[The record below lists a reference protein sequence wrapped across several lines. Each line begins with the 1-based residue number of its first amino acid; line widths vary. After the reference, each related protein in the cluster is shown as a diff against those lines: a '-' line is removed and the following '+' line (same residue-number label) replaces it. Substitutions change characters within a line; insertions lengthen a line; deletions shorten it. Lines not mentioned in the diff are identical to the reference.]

1 MSIKDLLKSTLG
13 VNNIKF
19 IKSWYKSS
27 NDKILIEQ
35 RRDFYRQ
42 FVKPGSVFFDIGANY
57 GNRIEPLINDEI
69 KIIAI
74 EPQIE
79 CVRFLRKKYD
89 KKITILQNGVGKI
102 LETKLMY
109 ISTNANIL
117 SSFSREW
124 IDSTKN
130 SGRFKKI
137 KWDKT
142 REIEMITLD
151 YLIATYGN
159 PDFIKIDVEG
169 FELEVLKGL
178 TQNVNVL
185 SLEYTVPERKEAL
198 IDCLD
203 YLNNLSNSNVIFN
216 YCITENTFF
225 SLPNW
230 IDYNEIIDL
239 INTDAFLNTQFGD
252 VYVKFNKSL

>member
-1 MSIKDLLKSTLG
+1 MNIKNIIKNLFG

-19 IKSWYKSS
+19 VKSWFVSS
-27 NDKILIEQ
+27 NEKILIEQ
-35 RRDFYRQ
+35 RRIFYNQ
-42 FVKPGSVFFDIGANY
+42 FLKPGSVFFDIGANY
-57 GNRIEPLINDEI
+57 GNRIEPLVNDNI

-79 CVRFLRKKYD
+79 CVRYLRKKYG
-89 KKITILQNGVGKI
+89 KKITILQNGVGEENK
-102 LETKLMY
+102 TQLMY

-117 SSFSREW
+117 SSFSKDW

-137 KWDKT
+137 NWDKT
-142 REIEMITLD
+142 RKIEMITLD
-151 YLIATYGN
+151 SLIETYGK

-178 TQNVNVL
+178 SQKVNVL

-198 IDCLD
+198 IDCLR
-203 YLNNLSNSNVIFN
+203 YLNNLSNSNVLFN
-216 YCITENTFF
+216 YCITENTEFA
-225 SLPNW
+225 LPHW
-230 IDYNEIIDL
+230 VDFNEL
-239 INTDAFLNTQFGD
+239 LEVVNTNAFLNTQFGD
-252 VYVKFNKSL
+252 VYVKFNQ

>member
-1 MSIKDLLKSTLG
+1 MLG

-19 IKSWYKSS
+19 IKSWFRSS
-27 NDKILIEQ
+27 KEKILIEQ
-35 RRDFYRQ
+35 RHEFYAQ
-42 FVKPGSVFFDIGANY
+42 FLKPDSIFFDIGANY
-57 GNRIEPLINDEI
+57 GNRIEPLINDKV

-79 CVRFLRKKYD
+79 CVRYLRKKYG
-89 KKITILQNGVGKI
+89 KKITILQNGVGKEI
-102 LETKLMY
+102 ESKLMY

-137 KWDKT
+137 NWDKT
-142 REIEMITLD
+142 RKIEMITLD

-178 TQNVNVL
+178 SQNINVL
-185 SLEYTVPERKEAL
+185 SFEYTVPERKEAL
-198 IDCLD
+198 FDCLS
-203 YLNNLSNSNVIFN
+203 YLNNLSNSNILFN
-216 YCITENTFF
+216 YCITENTVF
-225 SLPNW
+225 SLPHW
-230 IDYNEIIDL
+230 VDYNEIIMFV
-239 INTDAFLNTQFGD
+239 NTNAFLNTQFGD
-252 VYVKFNKSL
+252 VYVKFNQ